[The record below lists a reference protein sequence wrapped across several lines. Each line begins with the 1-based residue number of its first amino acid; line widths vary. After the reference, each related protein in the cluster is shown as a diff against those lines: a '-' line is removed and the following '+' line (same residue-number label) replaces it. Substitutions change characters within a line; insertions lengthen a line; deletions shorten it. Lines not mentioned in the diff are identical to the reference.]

1 MSSVLKVP
9 PCSVSEV
16 GPEFQIRP
24 ALPRKLTLLNLIPLV
39 MKKGCWHFDNH
50 NHIISVLSPQT
61 ENCCVFVTFG
71 LAFLICRGKGA
82 MLNCHVKYR
91 SPEGTNQTLGL
102 ERAFLIFSSPR
113 RRGSGCFSNWLQ
125 SSTSPQSIL
134 QMWPLSERPLRWIP
148 LKTSS
153 YTEFTINE
161 QQPSGFYRQT
171 SPSHWNAIRVPKFIP
186 NIHCDCLQIQKCNY
200 NSIKRWIFIVYWAML
215 HHSETSDIFCPKDS
229 DPSSFF
235 FLLRQTYFLKIT
247 AKETSLGLKSGMSQK
262 CDLKFNFSL
271 TCLRLDSLKIWLFDM
286 EVFTW
291 HDPGTKVNTI
301 RKAQMV
307 TYVTDLILRHIKG

>member
-61 ENCCVFVTFG
+61 ENCCIFVTFG

-113 RRGSGCFSNWLQ
+113 RRGSGYFSNWLQ

-153 YTEFTINE
+153 YTEFTVNE
-161 QQPSGFYRQT
+161 QQPLWFSTGRHLQVIEMQSVCQSLFQISTVTASR
-171 SPSHWNAIRVPKFIP
+171 SKNAIIIQSRGEFSLFTEQCSITVKRLTFSVPKI
-186 NIHCDCLQIQKCNY
+186 QIQALSFSFWGKPI
-200 NSIKRWIFIVYWAML
+200 SWKLLPRK
-215 HHSETSDIFCPKDS
+215 HHSDWSQACHKNVTWNLTSAW
-229 DPSSFF
+229 
-235 FLLRQTYFLKIT
+235 R
-247 AKETSLGLKSGMSQK
+247 A
-262 CDLKFNFSL
+262 
-271 TCLRLDSLKIWLFDM
+271 
-286 EVFTW
+286 
-291 HDPGTKVNTI
+291 
-301 RKAQMV
+301 
-307 TYVTDLILRHIKG
+307 